1 MKRKKSKSEKVVQ
14 SVEIPGFAY
23 NGKDWPGVETHTI
36 PKQEK
41 QMDLVTGTFV
51 HVDEFIDDKAQPECL
66 RVFLDRARSPGHG
79 MHSKEPYPKLFA
91 TYIGEDWRGYTKGDR
106 VRVTMASRMGD
117 VGVTKNMS
125 QDFGYEIRCPVD
137 YLTDFSAEA

>member
-1 MKRKKSKSEKVVQ
+1 VKRKKSKSEKVVQ
-14 SVEIPGFAY
+14 SVEIPGFGLPATET
-23 NGKDWPGVETHTI
+23 PVES
-36 PKQEK
+36 EK

-51 HVDEFIDDKAQPECL
+51 HVDEYIEDKAQPECL
-66 RVFLDRARSPGHG
+66 RVFLDRARMPGHG
-79 MHSKEPYPKLFA
+79 MHEKTPYPKLFA